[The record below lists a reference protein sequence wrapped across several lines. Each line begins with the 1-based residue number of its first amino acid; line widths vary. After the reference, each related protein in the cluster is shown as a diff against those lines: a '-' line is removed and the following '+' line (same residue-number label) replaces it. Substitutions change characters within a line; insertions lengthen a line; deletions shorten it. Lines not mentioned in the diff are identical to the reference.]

1 MAIAFSA
8 LFRKPVRV
16 INIRAGRSN
25 PGLRPQHL
33 TGITLVKDICG
44 GRLEQAF
51 IGSTEVT
58 LYPGPIRGGDFSADT
73 GTAGSVVLM
82 LQVALPCLLFADSP
96 SVLRLRGGTNADMA
110 PQIDYTLSLS
120 CTVAVV
126 RSSNAAWWGD
136 RRGYFPKGGGLVEV
150 RVEPA
155 GSLKPVTLT
164 DPGRIVK
171 ITGRSFVAG
180 VLPVKVAHVMA
191 DTAAA
196 IIREQ
201 LPSVSISVERVK
213 ESEANAFGTGNG
225 IVFEWLH
232 VPIHPLLFQ
241 LIVFMALANG
251 TSQVLCGPL
260 TLHTETAIH
269 VAHQLTQVFFPQF
282 SSFLVS
288 WHIEERRRIFMVR
301 IAERLERTK
310 AGEAQRGWRSRGR
323 VATNHPSS
331 HPSRGEPPG
340 GIYCS
345 ASVNINGSSERCR
358 RSAVVNPLQS
368 SSIVY

>member
-1 MAIAFSA
+1 MSGDSKGNVFTIDGSLMEGGGQILRMAIAFSA

-110 PQIDYTLSLS
+110 PQIDYTLSVFLPVARKFGAS
-120 CTVAVV
+120 CDIKVV
-126 RSSNAAWWGD
+126 K
-136 RRGYFPKGGGLVEV
+136 RGYFPKGGGLVEV

-155 GSLKPVTLT
+155 GSLNPVTLT

-225 IVFEWLH
+225 IVLWAESSTGLRRAGSALGKRG
-232 VPIHPLLFQ
+232 VSAEAVGEAAARELLEEVEHDVCVDSHLQDQ

-269 VAHQLTQVFFPQF
+269 VAHQLTQAKFKSSPQEGNTV
-282 SSFLVS
+282 L
-288 WHIEERRRIFMVR
+288 
-301 IAERLERTK
+301 LECVG
-310 AGEAQRGWRSRGR
+310 AGCHVMQ
-323 VATNHPSS
+323 
-331 HPSRGEPPG
+331 
-340 GIYCS
+340 
-345 ASVNINGSSERCR
+345 
-358 RSAVVNPLQS
+358 
-368 SSIVY
+368 